1 MTNEEILE
9 GLKEVVKMVKP
20 KIDLDGVT
28 GNTLLVEELGLDSL
42 TMILVVMALEAKYN
56 IQIDPQ
62 IQPKTVNDVC
72 EYIAGKLAA

>member
-42 TMILVVMALEAKYN
+42 TRSLPLLQTKPRSWGCDSWLPRTRLVPRALR
-56 IQIDPQ
+56 
-62 IQPKTVNDVC
+62 
-72 EYIAGKLAA
+72 